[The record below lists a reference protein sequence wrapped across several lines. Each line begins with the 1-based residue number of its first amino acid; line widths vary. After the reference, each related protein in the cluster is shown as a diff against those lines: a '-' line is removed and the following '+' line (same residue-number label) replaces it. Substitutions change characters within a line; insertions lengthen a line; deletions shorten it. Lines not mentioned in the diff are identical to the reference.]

1 MYFSVWL
8 CCVSCINPFSQR
20 WLFARE
26 TKWNVENIFSDVFR
40 FPRHSMVHFFLLRV
54 LSHVHTNV
62 KLAFLLPFNFRC
74 SRCDPTLSI
83 FLSGFVFTPF
93 TFISF
98 DLRCNCICD
107 CCLHLSLFRRLIH
120 ANSRPRSFSVASRQ
134 LSYCVRNF
142 FLKKHH
148 YH

>member
-1 MYFSVWL
+1 MSFVF
-8 CCVSCINPFSQR
+8 PGTR
-20 WLFARE
+20 WCTF
-26 TKWNVENIFSDVFR
+26 V
-40 FPRHSMVHFFLLRV
+40 LLRV

-93 TFISF
+93 TFVSF

-120 ANSRPRSFSVASRQ
+120 ANSRPRSFSAASRQ

-142 FLKKHH
+142 FLKKTSLSLIRLHLFCCQFSVLWATLSRRTTDTTLPLH
-148 YH
+148 AYS